1 MEDEKRLN
9 KKRKRNESEDSYSD
23 NNDGINIEGNEN
35 KTKKPRKNN
44 KELILNSKNVQ
55 YFVKDSYSNGYSDN
69 TFIIFNSLDN
79 VLNITYSTEK
89 NSIIFYN
96 LNDNVKIAEIGK
108 AHEEDITNFR
118 HCQDTQNERDLILSA
133 SAKDNNLKIWNFN
146 TLECIYNFEKV
157 NEGGRLLSACFLNYK
172 NNIYISTSN
181 FDNEWVDNTELIKVF
196 DFNGKI
202 IKKINK
208 SNEMTF
214 FIDNFYDKKISKLYI
229 LTANKN
235 YIKSYDYEENKLYHK
250 YYDEGNE
257 DIHLNILL
265 SEKDNIIELIES
277 CYDGYL
283 RIWNFNSGD
292 LLNKI
297 KVNDQPIKG
306 IVLWNDENIL
316 VGTAHNIKLIEL
328 KNEINI
334 SILIEDVADIITIKK
349 INHSIYGE
357 CLLSQ
362 GIHFEQIKIWG
373 IKNKN

>member
-1 MEDEKRLN
+1 MKYNEINKNLN
-9 KKRKRNESEDSYSD
+9 IKKIKYLFD
-23 NNDGINIEGNEN
+23 I
-35 KTKKPRKNN
+35 T
-44 KELILNSKNVQ
+44 
-55 YFVKDSYSNGYSDN
+55 KDSFTYSGLDN
-69 TFIIFNSLDN
+69 TFSVFKTINNFLYLI
-79 VLNITYSTEK
+79 YSNEEQ
-89 NSIIFYN
+89 SIICIN
-96 LNDNVKIAEIGK
+96 LNNNQKICEIK
-108 AHEEDITNFR
+108 KPHKNMISNFIYYL
-118 HCQDTQNERDLILSA
+118 DTKNKRDLLISI
-133 SAKDNNLKIWNFN
+133 SCFDNNIKLWNINNF
-146 TLECIYNFEKV
+146 ECIYNFEKV

-334 SILIEDVADIITIKK
+334 SILIEDVDDIITIKK
-349 INHSIYGE
+349 INHSIYGA

-373 IKNKN
+373 FKNKN